1 MAEFADDK
9 AVYRSYTYDK
19 RGNLTGEYREGE
31 LIHGYAYGASNRLER
46 AWDNAGRE
54 ASYAYNGL
62 GQRTGRAEGEQT
74 EAYLLDLTKPYHNL
88 LGTESGELRHRFY
101 WDYGLAAEEETGRLP
116 RYYLPDELGS
126 PLRVLYSTGN
136 GEVYGYDEFGQDLY
150 EPEKGQRAGRYSRQG
165 EGQPFGYTGYR
176 YDGISGTYFAQAREY
191 KAGLGRF
198 AAEDII
204 PGNDVMP
211 KTLNK
216 YGYCLN
222 SPLIYID
229 PLGLVSEE
237 VARNIIKENAQY
249 INAAAEEFGVDPNVL
264 SGCIYAEQVR
274 NVDFKDNFDT
284 FLVVTPGLDSSVGV
298 AQVKVSTAKL
308 LQEKGYMPYGKE
320 PTWIE
325 QLCGISKETTIAFSL
340 EDNETNIYYAAAY
353 LKYIIEEWSSEYP
366 KIKEDIAIQA
376 TLYNLGHEKIKNNF
390 LDKILGTLFEGFK
403 EPRIPH
409 PSPSPN
415 EFGDYVLGKYD
426 LMPSLLEGEKCEN

>member
-1 MAEFADDK
+1 MEVWKDGKPLRSYQYDSFGNRIGMGDYMKGTQTAFAYDALNRLEKVATWKPDGLPQGNGAAGGQPQEGVMAEFADDK

-116 RYYLPDELGS
+116 RYYLQDELGS

-353 LKYIIEEWSSEYP
+353 LKYPESV
-366 KIKEDIAIQA
+366 K
-376 TLYNLGHEKIKNNF
+376 LV
-390 LDKILGTLFEGFK
+390 
-403 EPRIPH
+403 
-409 PSPSPN
+409 
-415 EFGDYVLGKYD
+415 VL
-426 LMPSLLEGEKCEN
+426 